1 MDMEAYEVV
10 RSYANISDIIQVEK
24 YRGKEGIDVCR
35 AIQELMEDSREK
47 GILEGKEAGIKV
59 GKEAGIKEGIREGQ
73 ASVVLNMLKQNL
85 PIDKICLFTGCSIEF
100 VNEVKENSV
109 A

>member
-10 RSYANISDIIQVEK
+10 KSYANISDIIQVEK
-24 YRGKEGIDVCR
+24 YRGKEGVDVCR
-35 AIQELMEDSREK
+35 AIQELMEDSREQ
-47 GILEGKEAGIKV
+47 GVLDGKEAI
-59 GKEAGIKEGIREGQ
+59 
-73 ASVVLNMLKQNL
+73 VLNMLNQNL

>member
-35 AIQELMEDSREK
+35 AIQELMEDSREQ
-47 GILEGKEAGIKV
+47 GILEGKEAGIR
-59 GKEAGIKEGIREGQ
+59 EGIKEGIKEGQ
-73 ASVVLNMLKQNL
+73 AAVVLNMLEQNL

>member
-10 RSYANISDIIQVEK
+10 KSYANISDIIQVEK

-35 AIQELMEDSREK
+35 AIQELMEDSREQ
-47 GILEGKEAGIKV
+47 GVLEGR
-59 GKEAGIKEGIREGQ
+59 EAGIKEGK
-73 ASVVLNMLKQNL
+73 ASIILNMLEQNL
-85 PIDKICLFTGCSIEF
+85 PIDKICLFTGCSMEF